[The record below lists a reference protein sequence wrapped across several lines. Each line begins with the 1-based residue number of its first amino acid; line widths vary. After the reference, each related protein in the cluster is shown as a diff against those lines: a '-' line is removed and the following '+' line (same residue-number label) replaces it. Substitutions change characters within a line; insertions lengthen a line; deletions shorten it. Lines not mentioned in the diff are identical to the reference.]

1 MIIYAQIENDSFYW
15 LTRLTVYI
23 TSLTDVFDGHIHI
36 HLGSLLTFQFLSAHL
51 LSHCSQVLATLDVL
65 NI

>member
-23 TSLTDVFDGHIHI
+23 TSLTDVFDGDIHTPRVTADF
-36 HLGSLLTFQFLSAHL
+36 SVFCQLTNYLIVV
-51 LSHCSQVLATLDVL
+51 VLATLDVL
-65 NI
+65 NT

>member
-23 TSLTDVFDGHIHI
+23 TSLTDTLDGHIHTPKG
-36 HLGSLLTFQFLSAHL
+36 HF
-51 LSHCSQVLATLDVL
+51 
-65 NI
+65 